1 MTALLAL
8 TLFGLLLARL
18 LRAPRGT
25 WRFILGAAVLL
36 ALAGQLLP
44 PGTPYRIEP
53 QVLRAWGWLGLAAL
67 PFAAYGLLI
76 RHLRRRTGANRIG
89 PSGTARPAE
98 PETAPV
104 EAPAPTPGTALGAEE
119 LERYTRHILLREIGG
134 PGQARLRA
142 ARVLVIGAGGLGSPT
157 LLYLAAAG
165 VGRIRLADDDRVSL
179 SNLQRQILFATGE
192 VGVPKV
198 EAATAALER
207 LNPHVAVEARNL
219 RFTPETAAALLE
231 GVDLVLDGSD
241 SFATRAAVNAA
252 CVAARVPLLAAAIGP
267 WEGQISL
274 WDPARGGPC
283 LACVFPEAPAP
294 GLAPDCAI
302 GGVVG
307 ALPGVMGAL
316 LALEAIKHLTGAGSG
331 LRGVLFTFD
340 GLHADARRFRA
351 SARPDCPVCAGLG
364 GAPTQEPPATAAG

>member
-8 TLFGLLLARL
+8 TAFALLLARL

-25 WRFILGAAVLL
+25 WRLILAAAVLL

-44 PGTPYRIEP
+44 PGTPYRIAPE
-53 QVLRAWGWLGLAAL
+53 VLRAWGWVLLAAL

-76 RHLRRRTGANRIG
+76 RHLRHRTGADRLGKDAAAMPKSPPDDAAPPAG
-89 PSGTARPAE
+89 PL
-98 PETAPV
+98 AP
-104 EAPAPTPGTALGAEE
+104 EE

-142 ARVLVIGAGGLGSPT
+142 ARVLVIGAGGLGSPA

-165 VGRIRLADDDRVSL
+165 VGRIRLADDDRVAL
-179 SNLQRQILFATGE
+179 SNLQRQILYATGDL
-192 VGVPKV
+192 GRPKT
-198 EAATAALER
+198 EAATAMLGR
-207 LNPHVAVEARNL
+207 LNPHVAVEARTL
-219 RFTPETAAALLE
+219 RFTPETATELLA

-241 SFATRAAVNAA
+241 SFATRTAVNAA
-252 CVAARVPLLAAAIGP
+252 CVAARVPLLAAAIGA

-283 LACVFPEAPAP
+283 LTCIFPEAPAP
-294 GLAPDCAI
+294 GLAPDCAA

-316 LALEAIKHLTGAGSG
+316 LALEAIKHLAGAGSG
-331 LRGVLFTFD
+331 LRGLLFTFD
-340 GLHADARRFRA
+340 GLHADARRFRMV
-351 SARPDCPVCAGLG
+351 ARSDCPVCAGRG
-364 GAPTQEPPATAAG
+364 GAHPPGSS

>member
-1 MTALLAL
+1 MTAVLAL
-8 TLFGLLLARL
+8 TAFALLLARL

-25 WRFILGAAVLL
+25 WRLILAAAVLL

-44 PGTPYRIEP
+44 PGNPYRIAPE
-53 QVLRAWGWLGLAAL
+53 VLRAWGWVLLAAL

-76 RHLRRRTGANRIG
+76 RHLRRRTGADRLG
-89 PSGTARPAE
+89 REDQRGVAE
-98 PETAPV
+98 PP
-104 EAPAPTPGTALGAEE
+104 EAGPAPGGALAPEE

-142 ARVLVIGAGGLGSPT
+142 ARVLVIGAGGLGSPA

-165 VGRIRLADDDRVSL
+165 VGRIRLADDDRVAL

-192 VGVPKV
+192 VGQPKV
-198 EAATAALER
+198 AAATAALGR
-207 LNPHVAVEARNL
+207 LNPHVAVEARDL
-219 RFTPETAAALLE
+219 RFTPETAAGLLD

-241 SFATRAAVNAA
+241 SFATRTAVNAA
-252 CVAARVPLLAAAIGP
+252 CVAAGVPLLAAAIGP

-283 LACVFPEAPAP
+283 LTCIFPEAPAP

-316 LALEAIKHLTGAGSG
+316 LALEAIKHIAGAGSG
-331 LRGVLFTFD
+331 LRGLLLTFD
-340 GLHADARRFRA
+340 GLHAETRRFRMA
-351 SARPDCPVCAGLG
+351 ARPDCLVCG
-364 GAPTQEPPATAAG
+364 GMGAAGSAS